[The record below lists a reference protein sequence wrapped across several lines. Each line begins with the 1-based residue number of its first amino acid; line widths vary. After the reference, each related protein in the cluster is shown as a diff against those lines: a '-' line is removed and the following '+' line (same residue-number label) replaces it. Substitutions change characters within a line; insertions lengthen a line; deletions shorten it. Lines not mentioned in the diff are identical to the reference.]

1 MVTWNAHQMNISCWM
16 SIFGGG
22 HFIEYYFSEAGN
34 RASANILK
42 NEKRFMM
49 SGISG
54 TGKDLRSVG

>member
-1 MVTWNAHQMNISCWM
+1 MVAKRKV
-16 SIFGGG
+16 
-22 HFIEYYFSEAGN
+22 FIEYYFSEAGN